1 MTSRSLVSLAVLL
14 ALGLASAYVLD
25 DTYPE
30 TDTMEDMAT
39 TKIEEEMLDEMS
51 TLDKIHDRSLP
62 KKPVNDR
69 FNLKK
74 IRDRSM
80 PKEPLVE
87 EDVPASI
94 KDLID
99 RLKDNCDKPHVPF
112 RSKKKERKSALRKS
126 YQALI
131 HFDKNFIGDSKWK
144 ASKKSELC
152 CTCVL
157 NALCKNASVQ
167 AILNINSSFPE

>member
-1 MTSRSLVSLAVLL
+1 MTSRSLVSLAFLL

-62 KKPVNDR
+62 KKPVDER

-74 IRDRSM
+74 IRDRSL

-87 EDVPASI
+87 EDIPASI
-94 KDLID
+94 KDLIN
-99 RLKDNCDKPHVPF
+99 RLKDNCKKQRVLF
-112 RSKKKERKSALRKS
+112 RSKKKERKSALRKF

-131 HFDKNFIGDSKWK
+131 HFKKNFISNEKWEK
-144 ASKKSELC
+144 AKKSELC
-152 CTCVL
+152 STCVL

-167 AILNINSSFPE
+167 AILNIKSSFPK